1 MVPSL
6 KRDVIEMAI
15 EIERKFL
22 VVGDFMS
29 ASTSAIRVVQGYL
42 NSAPE
47 RSVRVR
53 IKGEQGFLTIKGL
66 GNASGVA
73 RYEWEKEISLPE
85 AEELLSLCEP
95 GVIDK
100 MRHIIPFGRHAFE
113 VDVFAGENLG
123 LIIAEIEL
131 ASEEEIFERPDW
143 LGLEVTGEEKYF
155 NASLSRSPFTKW
167 VANR

>member
-1 MVPSL
+1 
-6 KRDVIEMAI
+6 MAL

-22 VVGDFMS
+22 VVGDFMPV
-29 ASTSAIRVVQGYL
+29 STSAIRILQGYL

-53 IKGEQGFLTIKGL
+53 IKGDQGFLTVKGL
-66 GNASGVA
+66 GNASGIS
-73 RYEWEKEISLPE
+73 RFEWEKEIPLPE

-100 MRHIIPFGRHAFE
+100 MRHIIPIGSHEFE

-123 LIIAEIEL
+123 LIIAELEL
-131 ASEEEIFERPDW
+131 ASEDEVFERPDW
-143 LGLEVTGEEKYF
+143 LGPEVTGEGKYF
-155 NASLSRSPFTKW
+155 NASLSRHPFTKW
-167 VANR
+167 AANR